1 MVDKAFAQRV
11 NTACDQNPHIPAYGM
26 GRQTWVKEKMGVS
39 HEAVRKWFLG
49 ESRPR
54 PEKLTQLANVL
65 ECDEAWLALGKK
77 GDLDPREKRAR
88 NLNVEGAVNAVTG
101 LLQLNGAHC
110 AYPGDKDAAG
120 AYVDIYA
127 INRGVQMSIHV
138 SLAQQGPAGVF
149 KFTIPKEYEHCRV
162 IGVVHSR
169 ATRLHLIN
177 LNHDMIERHG
187 ERKGGFLELR
197 LSYSDSSYWVA
208 PGEKATRIESFARD
222 F

>member
-1 MVDKAFAQRV
+1 MIDKGFAQRLA
-11 NTACDQNPHIPAYGM
+11 TACDQNPHVPAYGM
-26 GRQTWVKEKMGVS
+26 GRQTWVKERMDVS

-49 ESRPR
+49 QARPR
-54 PEKLTQLANVL
+54 PDKLAQLAAVL

-101 LLQLNGAHC
+101 MLQLNGAHC
-110 AYPGDKDAAG
+110 AYPGEKDPAAS
-120 AYVDIYA
+120 YVDIYA

-138 SLAQQGPAGVF
+138 SLAQPSAGGVL
-149 KFTIPKEYEHCRV
+149 KFTIPKEFEHCKV
-162 IGVVHSR
+162 IGAVHTR
-169 ATRLHLIN
+169 PTRLHLLN
-177 LNHDMIERHG
+177 LNHDLIERHA

-197 LSYSDSSYWVA
+197 LSYSDSNYWVS
-208 PGEKATRIESFARD
+208 PGEKVTRIDSFARD